1 MSEMN
6 DLKST
11 ALRTI
16 RIIYILHTL
25 LYIPVMYAFSPIWML
40 VLFLRCLFIPY
51 ISTIILSILYIWI
64 IKKQE
69 LTPPD
74 VILYPVMLIINLIS
88 FVGMEALFKAAMGI

>member
-1 MSEMN
+1 
-6 DLKST
+6 
-11 ALRTI
+11 
-16 RIIYILHTL
+16 
-25 LYIPVMYAFSPIWML
+25 ML

-74 VILYPVMLIINLIS
+74 VILFPVMLIINLIS
-88 FVGMEALFKAAMGI
+88 FVSMEALFKAAMGI